1 MRPGRPSETGMHR
14 AYFCDDREV
23 PLPEG
28 HRFPMGKY
36 RRLRELLIESGL
48 LDPRRTASAPE
59 VERARLEAVHDPDYV
74 GAVLGGSLSPEA
86 QRRIGFP
93 WSPALLRRSLASVGG
108 TLCATFDALEHGQ
121 ASNLAGGTHH
131 AYRDFGSGYCVFN
144 DLAVA
149 AVAALESGRARRV
162 LIFDVDVHQGD
173 GTAALFAGDPRVFT
187 CSLHGERNFP
197 ARKQRSD
204 LDVPLPD
211 GTGDGA
217 YLQALEAAWRES
229 LERGRPD
236 LVLIQGGVDPLAQDR
251 LGRLALSHAGLAA
264 RDRFLVGAARAAGL
278 PQVWTMG
285 GGYGEPIE
293 ASLEAHLGTYR
304 ALCEG

>member
-1 MRPGRPSETGMHR
+1 MHR

-23 PLPEG
+23 PLPPE

-36 RRLRELLIESGL
+36 RRLRELLLDSGL
-48 LDPRRTASAPE
+48 LSAEQCLSAAE
-59 VERARLEAVHDPDYV
+59 VEPARLERVHDPLYV
-74 GAVLGGSLSPEA
+74 RAVLAGTLSPEA
-86 QRRIGFP
+86 QRRLGFP

-108 TLCATFDALEHGQ
+108 TLSATFEALEHGQ

-149 AVAALESGRARRV
+149 AVAALESGRVRRV

-173 GTAALFAGDPRVFT
+173 GTAAIFAGNERVFT

-197 ARKQRSD
+197 ARKQHSD

-211 GTGDGA
+211 GTGDGE
-217 YLQALEAAWRES
+217 YLAALEGAWKAS
-229 LERGRPD
+229 LERARPE
-236 LVLIQGGVDPLAQDR
+236 LVLIQGGVDALAQDR
-251 LGRLALSHAGLAA
+251 LGRLALSHAGLAE
-264 RDRFLVGAARAAGL
+264 RDRFLVSSARAAGL
-278 PQVWTMG
+278 PQVWTLG

>member
-1 MRPGRPSETGMHR
+1 MHR

-23 PLPEG
+23 LLPPG

-36 RRLRELLIESGL
+36 RRLRELLLETGL
-48 LDPRRTASAPE
+48 LRTEQLESAAE
-59 VERARLEAVHDPDYV
+59 VEVERLEAVHDRDYV
-74 GAVLGGSLSPEA
+74 RAVLTGTLTPEA
-86 QRRIGFP
+86 QRRLGFP
-93 WSPALLRRSLASVGG
+93 WSPELLRRSLASVGG
-108 TLCATFDALEHGQ
+108 TVAATFAALEHGQ
-121 ASNLAGGTHH
+121 ASNLAGGNHH

-149 AVAALESGRARRV
+149 ALAALDGGRVRRV

-173 GTAALFAGDPRVFT
+173 GTAALFAEDARVFT

-217 YLQALEAAWRES
+217 YLEALERAWKTS
-229 LERGRPD
+229 LERSRPE
-236 LVLIQGGVDPLAQDR
+236 LLLIQGGVDALAQDR
-251 LGRLALSHAGLAA
+251 LGRLALSHAGLAE
-264 RDRFLVGAARAAGL
+264 RDRFLVAAARAAGL
-278 PQVWTMG
+278 PQVWTLG

-293 ASLEAHLGTYR
+293 ATLEAHLGTYR
-304 ALCEG
+304 ALAR